1 MKTFYLIPLFALL
14 LLAGCKDSNY
24 EAEEEIETITDPAQ
38 HILGQWKEI
47 ARGNATFPELE
58 PDGHII
64 EFLADGIYHGFW
76 GNGNES
82 TRHYRV
88 DDEFLY
94 LDSGKIPDGHTY
106 RYIFTGI
113 NTLLL
118 DYVDGAI
125 ANSMLTPRFHIYKRI
140 VK

>member
-14 LLAGCKDSNY
+14 LLTGCKDSNY

-47 ARGNATFPELE
+47 AHGNATFPELE
-58 PDGHII
+58 
-64 EFLADGIYHGFW
+64 
-76 GNGNES
+76 
-82 TRHYRV
+82 
-88 DDEFLY
+88 
-94 LDSGKIPDGHTY
+94 PDGHTY

-125 ANSMLTPRFHIYKRI
+125 TNSMLTPTFHIYKR
-140 VK
+140 VEK